1 MARSTIGSLWD
12 RGNRNELNRMLTELY
27 EGIDTVSGTKSKID
41 SFLAGESVVSS
52 KMLANSSVTNIKL
65 GTRSVTWDK
74 LDEGAVTGSRIADGA
89 VTNSKIGDSAIHH
102 RNIAD
107 LAVRDRHIA
116 GMSVTENKLANFA
129 VTGNKIDTGAV
140 TNIKIGDN
148 AVQHRNIAQFSVR
161 EGHLAADTVK
171 NVNIIDKTISKE
183 KVNFDQVTVN
193 SGSIFPMLNAARD
206 GTFLPVADEVND
218 VILDVVVNGARKNKY
233 YGIMYIADGF
243 SGSYGFS
250 LAEYDKGANG
260 GFAIASRKMLT
271 TFSENGHFNEP
282 ASASVV
288 HRTVNVEEEGII
300 FDITYDRSKIVA
312 KNIGI
317 DIANT
322 SSGKGRGL
330 VIHPSKYNYRG
341 GAEVDSGLSQENRQ
355 TYVDKKADRLFVYN
369 KVSNGNYVGVEIT
382 HYQKDATQEKSSN
395 YDFWGVRTVKEY
407 SKDGNSFTPI
417 RSIIDERTPTTMD
430 LMIRESE
437 EMDYMGGIHHGD
449 EVNEEVILLV
459 DNMEI
464 DITTTGFFAANEV
477 RLMQRNKLYRDSLY
491 TGGVLEHLGT
501 VGKEHI
507 FDKDGYTLSNT
518 VTWHES
524 INIYQAFLGA
534 LSMFREDKDGVSPLW
549 HKAYNDVTHTT
560 YDLTTVGGQMP
571 SAENVDRIVLAGDNF
586 GCVMEIDR
594 MERVPGN
601 STWIANFADVNSKV
615 YSSYVPSGYTTTA
628 NEVWRQKNNFKF
640 EFGD

>member
-1 MARSTIGSLWD
+1 MARSIIGSLW
-12 RGNRNELNRMLTELY
+12 NPAQRNELNRMLEELY
-27 EGIDTVSGTKSKID
+27 SDLGTATGTKNKLD
-41 SFLAGESVVSS
+41 NFLAGTGVVSK
-52 KMLANSSVTNIKL
+52 KMLASGSVDGTKIEDSSIFSNHMRLGAIGERELATGGVTSTKISNGAVSEIKL
-65 GTRSVTWDK
+65 ED
-74 LDEGAVTGSRIADGA
+74 GAVSKNKIADGAVDGLKIAGGA
-89 VTNSKIGDSAIHH
+89 VTNSKIGDNAVQF
-102 RNIAD
+102 RNIA
-107 LAVRDRHIA
+107 
-116 GMSVTENKLANFA
+116 S
-129 VTGNKIDTGAV
+129 
-140 TNIKIGDN
+140 
-148 AVQHRNIAQFSVR
+148 FSVR
-161 EGHLAADTVK
+161 EGHLAADAVK

-193 SGSIFPMLNAARD
+193 SGSIFPMMNAARD
-206 GTFLPVADEVND
+206 GSFLPVADEVND

-233 YGIMYIADGF
+233 YGIVYIADGL

-271 TFSENGHFNEP
+271 TFSDNGRFNEP
-282 ASASVV
+282 ASSSVV
-288 HRTVNVEEEGII
+288 HRTVNVESEGIV
-300 FDITYDRSKIVA
+300 FDITYDRSKIVG

-322 SSGKGRGL
+322 SAGKGRGL
-330 VIHPSKYNYRG
+330 VIHPSKYIYRDD
-341 GAEVDSGLSQENRQ
+341 AENDSGLSQENRQ

-382 HYQKDATQEKSSN
+382 HYQKEAVQEKMSN
-395 YDFWGVRTVKEY
+395 YDFWGVRTIKEY
-407 SKDGNSFTPI
+407 SKEGNSFTPI
-417 RSIIDERTPTTMD
+417 RSIIDDSTPTTMD
-430 LMIRESE
+430 LMIREAE

-449 EVNEEVILLV
+449 EVNEEVMLLI
-459 DNMEI
+459 DNMEV
-464 DITTTGFFAANEV
+464 DMTTTGFFAANEV
-477 RLMQRNKLYRDSLY
+477 RLMQRNKLFRDSLY
-491 TGGVLEHLGT
+491 TEGVMEHLGT

-507 FDKDGYTLSNT
+507 FNKDGYTLSNT

-534 LSMFREDKDGVSPLW
+534 LSMFREDKDGVTPLW

-571 SAENVDRIVLAGDNF
+571 TAENVDRIVLTGANF

-601 STWIANFADVNSKV
+601 STWIANFAPGNSKV
-615 YSSYVPSGYTTTA
+615 YSSYVPSGYTTSV

-640 EFGD
+640 EFGV

>member
-1 MARSTIGSLWD
+1 MASFQWGEKMARSIIGSLW
-12 RGNRNELNRMLTELY
+12 NPAQRNELNRMLEELY
-27 EGIDTVSGTKSKID
+27 SDLGTATGTKNKLD
-41 SFLAGESVVSS
+41 NFLAGTGVVSK
-52 KMLANSSVTNIKL
+52 KMLASGSVDGTKIEDSTIFSNHMRLGAIGERELATGGVTSTKISNGAVSEIKL
-65 GTRSVTWDK
+65 ED
-74 LDEGAVTGSRIADGA
+74 GAVSKNKIADGAVDGLKIAGGA
-89 VTNSKIGDSAIHH
+89 VTNSKIGDNAVQF
-102 RNIAD
+102 RNIA
-107 LAVRDRHIA
+107 
-116 GMSVTENKLANFA
+116 S
-129 VTGNKIDTGAV
+129 
-140 TNIKIGDN
+140 
-148 AVQHRNIAQFSVR
+148 FSVR
-161 EGHLAADTVK
+161 EGHLAADAVK

-193 SGSIFPMLNAARD
+193 SGSMFPMMNAARD
-206 GTFLPVADEVND
+206 GSFLPVADEVND

-233 YGIMYIADGF
+233 YGIVYIADGL

-271 TFSENGHFNEP
+271 TFSDNGRFNEP
-282 ASASVV
+282 ASSSVV
-288 HRTVNVEEEGII
+288 HRTVNVENEGIV
-300 FDITYDRSKIVA
+300 FDITYDRSKIVG

-322 SSGKGRGL
+322 SAGKGRGL
-330 VIHPSKYNYRG
+330 VIHPSKYIYRD
-341 GAEVDSGLSQENRQ
+341 GAENDSGLSQENRQ

-382 HYQKDATQEKSSN
+382 HYQKEAVQEKISN
-395 YDFWGVRTVKEY
+395 YDFWGVRTIKEY
-407 SKDGNSFTPI
+407 SKEGNSFTPI
-417 RSIIDERTPTTMD
+417 RSIIDDSTPTTMD
-430 LMIRESE
+430 LMIREAE

-459 DNMEI
+459 DNMEV
-464 DITTTGFFAANEV
+464 DMTTTGFFAANEV
-477 RLMQRNKLYRDSLY
+477 RLMQRNKLFRDSLY

-534 LSMFREDKDGVSPLW
+534 LSMFREDKDGVTPLW
-549 HKAYNDVTHTT
+549 HKVYNDVTHTT

-571 SAENVDRIVLAGDNF
+571 TAENVDRIVLTGHNF

-601 STWIANFADVNSKV
+601 STWIANFAPGNSKV
-615 YSSYVPSGYTTTA
+615 YSSYVPSGYTTSV

-640 EFGD
+640 EFGN

>member
-1 MARSTIGSLWD
+1 MARSIIGSLW
-12 RGNRNELNRMLTELY
+12 NPAQRNELNRMLEELY
-27 EGIDTVSGTKSKID
+27 SDLGTATGTKNKLD
-41 SFLAGESVVSS
+41 NFLAGTGVVSK
-52 KMLANSSVTNIKL
+52 KMLASGSVDGTKIEDSTIFSNHMRLGAIGERELATGGVTSTKISNGAVSEIKL
-65 GTRSVTWDK
+65 ED
-74 LDEGAVTGSRIADGA
+74 GAVSKNKIADGAVDGLKIAGGA
-89 VTNSKIGDSAIHH
+89 VTNSKIGDNAVQF
-102 RNIAD
+102 RNIA
-107 LAVRDRHIA
+107 
-116 GMSVTENKLANFA
+116 S
-129 VTGNKIDTGAV
+129 
-140 TNIKIGDN
+140 
-148 AVQHRNIAQFSVR
+148 FSVR
-161 EGHLAADTVK
+161 EGHLAADAVK

-193 SGSIFPMLNAARD
+193 SGSMFPMMNAARD
-206 GTFLPVADEVND
+206 GSFLPVADEVND

-233 YGIMYIADGF
+233 YGIVYIADGL

-271 TFSENGHFNEP
+271 TFSDNGRFNEP
-282 ASASVV
+282 ASSSVV
-288 HRTVNVEEEGII
+288 HRTVNVENEGIV
-300 FDITYDRSKIVA
+300 FDITYDRSKIVG

-322 SSGKGRGL
+322 SAGKGRGL
-330 VIHPSKYNYRG
+330 VIHPSKYIYRD
-341 GAEVDSGLSQENRQ
+341 GAENDSGLSQENRQ

-382 HYQKDATQEKSSN
+382 HYQKEAVQEKISN
-395 YDFWGVRTVKEY
+395 YDFWGVRTIKEY
-407 SKDGNSFTPI
+407 SKEGNSFTPI
-417 RSIIDERTPTTMD
+417 RSIIDDSTPTTMD
-430 LMIRESE
+430 LMIREAE

-459 DNMEI
+459 DNMEV
-464 DITTTGFFAANEV
+464 DMTTTGFFAANEV
-477 RLMQRNKLYRDSLY
+477 RLMQRNKLFRDSLY

-534 LSMFREDKDGVSPLW
+534 LSMFREDKDGVTPLW
-549 HKAYNDVTHTT
+549 HKVYNDVTHTT

-571 SAENVDRIVLAGDNF
+571 TAENVDRIVLTGHNF

-601 STWIANFADVNSKV
+601 STWIANFAPGNSKV
-615 YSSYVPSGYTTTA
+615 YSSYVPSGYTTSV

-640 EFGD
+640 EFGN